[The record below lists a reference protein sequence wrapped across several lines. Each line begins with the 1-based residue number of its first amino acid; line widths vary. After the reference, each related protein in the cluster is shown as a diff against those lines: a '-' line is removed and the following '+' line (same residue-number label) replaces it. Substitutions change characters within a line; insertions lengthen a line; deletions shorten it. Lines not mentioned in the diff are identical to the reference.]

1 VADLKA
7 AIYKGIGK
15 IEIED
20 IDTPTIQ
27 VNEGLVKI
35 GMVGVCGTDIKT
47 FNKGHH
53 MFKPPCILGHE
64 FTGRIV
70 ERGASVDRDFGDSRY
85 VIAPYIECG
94 KCEMCQKG
102 VPELCSK
109 KFWVEGAFTE
119 YVKVPSEILERAT
132 LKIPDD
138 VPEST
143 ATLTEPLACAIHGI
157 DKARIK
163 PEDRVLVVGS
173 GPMGL
178 LLGNALK
185 NMRCETYISD
195 VDKNRLSMAANC
207 GLKTIDF
214 SDSSFE
220 SFKKSQSRFDS
231 IILANDKKELVNQLL
246 PFVCP
251 GGTFELF
258 GGMSRDTILEID
270 PYFIHYKEV
279 DLVGTFG
286 FSEKDFKKAF
296 GFITSDPDS
305 FSRLISRVWD
315 LENIDEAFKD
325 AIDKTKIK
333 IVVKVSH

>member
-1 VADLKA
+1 VAGLKA
-7 AIYKGIGK
+7 AIYKGIGQ
-15 IEIED
+15 IEIEE
-20 IDTPTIQ
+20 IDAPVID
-27 VNEGLVKI
+27 VNEGLVEI

-70 ERGASVDRDFGDSRY
+70 EKGTAVRRDFGDTKY

-94 KCEMCQKG
+94 KCDMCMKG
-102 VPELCSK
+102 VPELCTD
-109 KFWVEGAFTE
+109 KFWVDGAFVE
-119 YVKVPSEILERAT
+119 YAKVPAEILERAA
-132 LKIPDD
+132 LKIPND

-163 PEDRVLVVGS
+163 TGDRVLVVGS

-185 NMRCETYISD
+185 NMGCETYASD
-195 VDKNRLSMAANC
+195 VEKSRLIMAKNC
-207 GLKTIDF
+207 GLETIDF
-214 SDSSFE
+214 SDSGFE
-220 SFKKSQSRFDS
+220 NFRNKKPSYDS
-231 IILANDKKELVNQLL
+231 IILANDRKELVNSLL
-246 PFVCP
+246 PFVRP

-258 GGMSRDTILEID
+258 GGMSKDTVLEIE
-270 PYFIHYKEV
+270 PYYIHYREV

-296 GFITSDPDS
+296 NFITGDPDS
-305 FSRLISRVWD
+305 FSKLISKVWD
-315 LENIDEAFKD
+315 LKGIHEAFKD
-325 AIDKTKIK
+325 ASDRSKIK
-333 IVVKVSH
+333 IVVNISK

>member
-1 VADLKA
+1 MKA

-15 IEIED
+15 IEIDD
-20 IDTPTIQ
+20 ISKPVIQ
-27 VNEGLVKI
+27 ADEGLVKI

-64 FTGRIV
+64 FTGKIV
-70 ERGASVDRDFGDSRY
+70 EKGASVDYDFGDASY

-109 KFWVEGAFTE
+109 KHWVEGAFTE
-119 YVKVPSEILERAT
+119 YVKVPLEILKRAT
-132 LKIPDD
+132 LKIPNH

-157 DKARIK
+157 DKARITA
-163 PEDRVLVVGS
+163 EDRVLVVGS

-185 NMRCETYISD
+185 NMKCETYISD
-195 VDKNRLSMAANC
+195 IDKNRLSMAENC

-214 SDSSFE
+214 SESGFE
-220 SFKKSQSRFDS
+220 SFKNSNPRFDS
-231 IILANDKKELVNQLL
+231 IILANDRKELVNSLL
-246 PFVCP
+246 PFVHP

-258 GGMSRDTILEID
+258 GGMSRDTVLEID
-270 PYFIHYKEV
+270 PYFIHYKEI
-279 DLVGTFG
+279 DLVGAFG

-305 FSRLISRVWD
+305 FSKLISKVRD
-315 LENIDEAFKD
+315 LENIVEAFND
-325 AIDKTKIK
+325 ATDKTKAK
-333 IVVKVSH
+333 IVVKVSS